1 MDHIRF
7 LSLICILSAA
17 AAMDI
22 KTFRVK
28 NLLIISGFTF
38 GMVLNLLKPD
48 LTCFM
53 ASAAGMLGPIV
64 FMVLYKYSMLGAAD
78 IKLFS
83 MTGFYLGF
91 FYGIYAIVLTF
102 LIAVPIALYRLCVKR
117 SLKKRL
123 FHFYCFLKNFSGH
136 ENHVYMDF
144 SDKDNS
150 ACIHMTV
157 PLLMAVVILYVKF
170 LIK

>member
-1 MDHIRF
+1 MNHIRF

-17 AAMDI
+17 AVMDI

-28 NLLIISGFTF
+28 NIFIVSGFMF
-38 GMVLNLLKPD
+38 GIFLNFFQTDWKG
-48 LTCFM
+48 FIS
-53 ASAAGMLGPIV
+53 AAAGMLGPFV

-102 LIAVPIALYRLCVKR
+102 LIAALIALYRLCMKR

-123 FHFYCFLKNFSGH
+123 FHFYCFLKNFSKH
-136 ENHVYMDF
+136 ESNIYMDF
-144 SDKDNS
+144 TDKDKS

-157 PLLMAVVILYVKF
+157 PLLMAVIILYINF
-170 LIK
+170 LIR